1 MQIFPG
7 FLPGSMFRVLASL
20 GTLSGIFGT
29 LSDDFGTLSDDFGS
43 LSGVFSTP
51 GTMDSRA
58 RARERVCY

>member
-1 MQIFPG
+1 MQIFPEPLLG
-7 FLPGSMFRVLASL
+7 PMFRVLGWY

-29 LSDDFGTLSDDFGS
+29 LSCVFRTLSGA
-43 LSGVFSTP
+43 FSTP

>member
-7 FLPGSMFRVLASL
+7 LLPGSMFRV
-20 GTLSGIFGT
+20 FGW
-29 LSDDFGTLSDDFGS
+29 SGTLSDDFGS

>member
-7 FLPGSMFRVLASL
+7 LLPGSMFRVFGWS
-20 GTLSGIFGT
+20 GTLSGI
-29 LSDDFGTLSDDFGS
+29 FGTLSDDFGS